1 MSTPQRLELA
11 REIHDGI
18 AQDLV
23 ALGYELDL
31 LLASTN
37 SQEPVRKGIRSLRFQ
52 VDDLIAKMRRQ
63 MYQLRQAQ
71 GESVQEKLIKV
82 AAEICGPLL
91 KKSEISH
98 FHIPSAVGPE
108 IIAMAIELMR
118 NGALHSR
125 GSEIELILSQVE
137 NHTYLEVRDNG
148 KGGATLESSRLGL
161 IGIKERAEL
170 LGGIFTYSSDS
181 SGTRVAI
188 TL

>member
-1 MSTPQRLELA
+1 MSTQQRLELA

-31 LLASTN
+31 LLAVTD
-37 SQEPVRKGIRSLRFQ
+37 SQEPVRKGIRALRFQ
-52 VDDLIAKMRRQ
+52 VDDLIAKIRRQ

-82 AAEICGPLL
+82 ASEICGPLL

-98 FHIPSAVGPE
+98 FHIPHEVGLEISA
-108 IIAMAIELMR
+108 IATELMR
-118 NGALHSR
+118 NSALHSR

-161 IGIKERAEL
+161 IGIKERTEL
-170 LGGIFTYSSDS
+170 LGGIFTYHSDS
-181 SGTRVAI
+181 SGTSVAI